1 LTEKRGFLLG
11 GSCFSDPLLREVQQP
26 RGGTHCLIGWHATLY
41 PLAVD
46 LHTHATTMLI
56 VEAAFCCVN
65 IFICHGLVNKTPRF
79 ISTVRFVS
87 FIDRNHPVFSV
98 SVKSHTFPII

>member
-1 LTEKRGFLLG
+1 
-11 GSCFSDPLLREVQQP
+11 
-26 RGGTHCLIGWHATLY
+26 
-41 PLAVD
+41 
-46 LHTHATTMLI
+46 MLI

-65 IFICHGLVNKTPRF
+65 NFICHGLVNKTPRF